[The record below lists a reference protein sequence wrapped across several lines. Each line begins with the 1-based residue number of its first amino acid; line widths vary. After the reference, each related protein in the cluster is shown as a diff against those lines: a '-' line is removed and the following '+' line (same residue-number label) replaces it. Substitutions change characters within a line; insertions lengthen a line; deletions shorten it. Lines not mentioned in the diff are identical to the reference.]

1 MGEEEEDHTMEE
13 VEEEQEVEDFSNS
26 KDTALAGFLNING
39 YVKSILKVDDMMRK
53 SATLTPG
60 LPVSWGIDKG
70 YPGLFFCLFCP
81 ISRYQRM
88 STRCTYVLST
98 QYIFGLG
105 KE

>member
-1 MGEEEEDHTMEE
+1 MGEEEGDHTMEE

-53 SATLTPG
+53 AATLTPG

-70 YPGLFFCLFCP
+70 YPGLFFWIPSICFC
-81 ISRYQRM
+81 SGR
-88 STRCTYVLST
+88 
-98 QYIFGLG
+98 IFTSWWLWYD
-105 KE
+105 

>member
-53 SATLTPG
+53 AATLTPG

-70 YPGLFFCLFCP
+70 YPGLFFVAVFAKSPSICFC
-81 ISRYQRM
+81 SGR
-88 STRCTYVLST
+88 
-98 QYIFGLG
+98 IFTSWWLWYD
-105 KE
+105 

>member
-1 MGEEEEDHTMEE
+1 MGEEEGDHTMEE

-53 SATLTPG
+53 AATLTPG

-70 YPGLFFCLFCP
+70 YPGFFFVAVFSRIPSICFC
-81 ISRYQRM
+81 SGR
-88 STRCTYVLST
+88 
-98 QYIFGLG
+98 IFTSWWLWYD
-105 KE
+105 

>member
-1 MGEEEEDHTMEE
+1 MGEEEGDHTMEE

-53 SATLTPG
+53 AATLTPG

-70 YPGLFFCLFCP
+70 YPGLFFVAVFARIPSICFC
-81 ISRYQRM
+81 SGR
-88 STRCTYVLST
+88 
-98 QYIFGLG
+98 IFSSWWLWYD
-105 KE
+105 